1 MKPKNEKPITTA
13 ELFDKIC
20 AILTE
25 QGQMPTDILDYG
37 IAEYNPVPITTYEFS
52 IHNNLDYGGNEGIY
66 LNLWI
71 ERTDDGQTRRCHVG
85 TFKTLLETPEAM
97 RTMAQLLADFIVAE
111 RKYVGSNLDA
121 FTWEGADVH
130 PVDENG
136 NKLSWG
142 YSCSTMEAAVKK
154 KDELLQ
160 KYNSVVIRD
169 NETRKETIFGKE
181 GVAQ

>member
-1 MKPKNEKPITTA
+1 
-13 ELFDKIC
+13 
-20 AILTE
+20 
-25 QGQMPTDILDYG
+25 MPTDILDYG

-71 ERTDDGQTRRCHVG
+71 ERTDDGQARRYHVG